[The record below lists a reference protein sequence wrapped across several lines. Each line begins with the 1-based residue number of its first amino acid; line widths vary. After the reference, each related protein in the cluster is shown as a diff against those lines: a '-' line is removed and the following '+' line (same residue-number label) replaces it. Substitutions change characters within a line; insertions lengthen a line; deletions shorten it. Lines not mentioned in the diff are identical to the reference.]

1 MQTLLRENTMPTN
14 NRTMPKIQRHQSNLN
29 LDFTF
34 CAAPDCDE
42 RTYRF
47 MKERWGKKYHSDECQ
62 QMTAKLHREQR
73 KQEKWEKQSELEK
86 AKKTLH

>member
-1 MQTLLRENTMPTN
+1 MQAN
-14 NRTMPKIQRHQSNLN
+14 NRAMSKIQKSPQGRHW
-29 LDFTF
+29 DYKV

-42 RTYRF
+42 RIRRF

-62 QMTAKLHREQR
+62 QMTARLQREQR
-73 KQEKWEKQSELEK
+73 QREKWEKQSELEK